1 MKVLVYLFISFILNP
16 LQVQHLTDEY
26 CICMYPYPIFFLV
39 CYVILQWFFKQTTRE
54 HETEDKLT
62 HRASSAVK
70 IWCEQTDLGKAPDR
84 QWSTTALQAGG
95 RQGQAPQWEWSIRQG
110 SHGTLMIYM
119 YNIYHWFHYYL

>member
-1 MKVLVYLFISFILNP
+1 MHLHVP
-16 LQVQHLTDEY
+16 LSN
-26 CICMYPYPIFFLV
+26 FFLV

-84 QWSTTALQAGG
+84 QWSTAALQAGG

-110 SHGTLMIYM
+110 SHGTVMKYM
-119 YNIYHWFHYYL
+119 YNDISLISLLSIYRLEVSKKLIKVKFYDIWF

>member
-1 MKVLVYLFISFILNP
+1 MSIACACTLI
-16 LQVQHLTDEY
+16 Q
-26 CICMYPYPIFFLV
+26 IFPV

-54 HETEDKLT
+54 HETEEKLT

-84 QWSTTALQAGG
+84 QWSTAALQAGG

-110 SHGTLMIYM
+110 SHGTVMKYM
-119 YNIYHWFHYYL
+119 YNIYHWFHYYLYIGLKLAKTD